1 MQEGGDLLR
10 TEAGVSS
17 GDPNPW
23 GGGGV
28 RSLLEGRNRA
38 KAMRGRQFLFNERK
52 SFAITRNIQR

>member
-1 MQEGGDLLR
+1 MQEGGDLLW

-23 GGGGV
+23 GGAV

-52 SFAITRNIQR
+52 NFAITRNIQR